1 MAKLKDELA
10 DMRDFID
17 QQARVVVAKVM
28 EEHDLGDDGAYGELH
43 NVKVCL
49 ETVVLHQFPRY
60 LDFLDFLEQD
70 TVLQIQ
76 RLANERDQYKREL
89 EELKKIPDG
98 AAEVAAL
105 RKECRL
111 RAVVNQNLQNE
122 NNRLIDRLT
131 LVKEEFERFKSAV
144 SKQVAKARAVKARTK
159 STRKVKRK

>member
-10 DMRDFID
+10 DMSDYVGQQRDLLKLALANED
-17 QQARVVVAKVM
+17 MPGEVRAVVDDVTVA
-28 EEHDLGDDGAYGELH
+28 LGLIVNESM
-43 NVKVCL
+43 
-49 ETVVLHQFPRY
+49 PRY

-98 AAEVAAL
+98 AAELAAV

-131 LVKEEFERFKSAV
+131 LVKDEFQRFKAAV
-144 SKQVAKARAVKARTK
+144 SKQVAKARTVKARTK
-159 STRKVKRK
+159 GTRKVKRK